1 MENVGWIYRWL
12 PAAMYLAFL
21 PICTALIQGQ
31 DSILLL
37 LLFVGAFLCLYNGR
51 DFCSRFFG
59 GSRTLTFQLVV
70 PVAVLFLLWGRWRF
84 LGGFS
89 VAAIAVAIVSVSL
102 TGLSQA
108 WTYLHLL
115 TIDEYSA

>member
-1 MENVGWIYRWL
+1 
-12 PAAMYLAFL
+12 MYLAR
-21 PICTALIQGQ
+21 
-31 DSILLL
+31 
-37 LLFVGAFLCLYNGR
+37 AFLCLYNGR

>member
-59 GSRTLTFQLVV
+59 GSRTLTFQLVGARCGAFSTV
-70 PVAVLFLLWGRWRF
+70 GALAIPGWILRRGDR
-84 LGGFS
+84 GGHS
-89 VAAIAVAIVSVSL
+89 ISL
-102 TGLSQA
+102 ANRPFTSLDIS
-108 WTYLHLL
+108 TF
-115 TIDEYSA
+115 TNN